1 MACSYQDATEIQPVL
16 PEQSPDRKALA
27 LIDRAARHV
36 ISIDGGALWQPNL
49 TPKESGAARVT
60 RRYRPPAAQ
69 FKPRARKSKQR
80 ARSAP
85 SQKAASK
92 SQEMAKEEFSP
103 PHRHGRPGP
112 ARGERRATEEAPR
125 RGGDSMRPRPPRK
138 KSAKESAQAAARRR
152 ASQDFAPFAD
162 LVSLEPRE
170 TRMKRHLEQAQT
182 ALGHTRQE
190 DARPRGLAKLA
201 RQLATPEISEHRSTS
216 VRLWAA
222 TCVCEVLRIFAPN
235 APYGD
240 GELLAAFRLLGAAL
254 KAAGAASNGRDGD
267 LARRQARHVIE
278 SLRQF
283 QSACA
288 LTELYASA
296 RKEVKMAC

>member
-1 MACSYQDATEIQPVL
+1 MAKKKSSAAAAVTGAPA
-16 PEQSPDRKALA
+16 R
-27 LIDRAARHV
+27 RAASDAQQKKRPA
-36 ISIDGGALWQPNL
+36 SGDDA
-49 TPKESGAARVT
+49 PKE
-60 RRYRPPAAQ
+60 
-69 FKPRARKSKQR
+69 
-80 ARSAP
+80 
-85 SQKAASK
+85 
-92 SQEMAKEEFSP
+92 
-103 PHRHGRPGP
+103 
-112 ARGERRATEEAPR
+112 
-125 RGGDSMRPRPPRK
+125 PPRK
-138 KSAKESAQAAARRR
+138 KSAKESAQAAAKRR

-170 TRMKRHLEQAQT
+170 LAKRLEQAQT

-254 KAAGAASNGRDGD
+254 KAAGAASN
-267 LARRQARHVIE
+267 
-278 SLRQF
+278 
-283 QSACA
+283 
-288 LTELYASA
+288 T
-296 RKEVKMAC
+296 